1 VKFKIT
7 RHSGF
12 APPEDALDLLWQ
24 RLGANH
30 EGIRF
35 TRVGSALIA
44 TVGEDAPV
52 SMTRDE
58 RADIGRRAILEVV
71 LDTCERAPDLKSDW
85 FAVSFEGS

>member
-12 APPEDALDLLWQ
+12 APPEDALDLLWH

-35 TRVGSALIA
+35 TRARSAIIA

-58 RADIGRRAILEVV
+58 RADIGRRTILEVV
-71 LDTCERAPDLKSDW
+71 LDTCERAADLKSDW

>member
-1 VKFKIT
+1 MKFKIT

-24 RLGANH
+24 QLGADQ
-30 EGIRF
+30 EGMRF
-35 TRVGSALIA
+35 TRMGSAIMA

-71 LDTCERAPDLKSDW
+71 LDTCERAPDLESDW